1 VGIVGDRPQQRE
13 KKHLEEDGEGDDVRE
28 ERPGQDGDPEWMDVP
43 RGSAAARETEVRYGP
58 VNTVTTVVVKAEF
71 AKS

>member
-1 VGIVGDRPQQRE
+1 
-13 KKHLEEDGEGDDVRE
+13 
-28 ERPGQDGDPEWMDVP
+28 MP
-43 RGSAAARETEVRYGP
+43 RGWTYPAGSAAARATEVRYGP

>member
-1 VGIVGDRPQQRE
+1 
-13 KKHLEEDGEGDDVRE
+13 
-28 ERPGQDGDPEWMDVP
+28 MP
-43 RGSAAARETEVRYGP
+43 RGWTYPAGSAAAREMEVRYGP

>member
-1 VGIVGDRPQQRE
+1 MPNGWTYPAV
-13 KKHLEEDGEGDDVRE
+13 
-28 ERPGQDGDPEWMDVP
+28 
-43 RGSAAARETEVRYGP
+43 SAAVRATEVRYGP